1 MWSAPLRRRFDA
13 ALVLE
18 GNGRLGRL
26 LIVLQL
32 VADGVLREPIATS
45 NSLVDATRLTPA
57 TVDKSIRH
65 HRQLS
70 FDFARLWP
78 VGGQGAV

>member
-1 MWSAPLRRRFDA
+1 VWSAPLRRRFDA
-13 ALVLE
+13 ALVLD

-57 TVDKSIRH
+57 TVNKFRH